1 MSLSGSPRYLIIRR
15 DNIGDLVCTTPF
27 IAALRARHPD
37 AYIAALVNSYNRAIL
52 DGNTDVD
59 EVFAYTKAKHRDAG
73 QTFLGVMAARIR
85 MFVHLRRTRI
95 DVAILAA
102 PGFQARSLRLARLA
116 GARQV
121 LGFVDREGQGAIE
134 LAVPVTEI
142 RERHEVEAV
151 FQLGAPLGIEGEPPL
166 ARVVPDRE
174 LLARVD
180 GSISSHF
187 KGGGGP
193 VIGLHISARKPSQRW
208 PAERFALLAKML
220 SLEYGA
226 RILLFWSP
234 GAGGNA
240 LHPGDDEKANEI
252 IGTCGKEGLLAI
264 PTTRLEDLIA
274 SMSACDMVVCSDGG
288 AMHIAAALQKPI
300 VCMFGDSSPSRWH
313 PWRTPYELHQP
324 DSRNVLDLGVEAVK
338 KSVLKLMNL
347 NGLGTP

>member
-15 DNIGDLVCTTPF
+15 DNIGDLVCTTPL

-59 EVFAYTKAKHRDAG
+59 EVFAYTKAKHRSAG
-73 QTFLGVMAARIR
+73 QTFLGVMAGRIR
-85 MFVHLRRTRI
+85 MLFRLRKTRI
-95 DVAILAA
+95 DLAILAT

-142 RERHEVEAV
+142 SELHEVEAV

-166 ARVVPDRE
+166 SRVVPDRD
-174 LLARVD
+174 LRARMEH
-180 GSISSHF
+180 SIRSHF
-187 KGGGGP
+187 TVQGGP

-208 PAERFALLAKML
+208 PAERFVALAKML
-220 SLEYGA
+220 SQQCDA

-234 GAGGNA
+234 GAGGNS

-252 IGTCGKEGLLAI
+252 IGTCGKEHLLAI
-264 PTTRLEDLIA
+264 PTTTLAELIA
-274 SMSACDMVVCSDGG
+274 SMSTCDLLVCSDGG
-288 AMHIAAALQKPI
+288 AMHIAAALKKPM
-300 VCMFGDSSPSRWH
+300 VCMFGDSSASRWH
-313 PWRTPYELHQP
+313 PWRTPYELLQS
-324 DSRNVLDLGVEAVK
+324 DSRNVLDIGVEQMK
-338 KSVLKLMNL
+338 KSVLKMLHT
-347 NGLGTP
+347 NGLGTG